1 MNISAVFIFSIV
13 ISVTAGFSNL
23 GRNKVEKR
31 FPLAFQLESDR
42 RNFFTAVGSA
52 IALSTLSTSPAH
64 AIGGG
69 LKKVNAKLLQYGV
82 PIINELPSGFSPL
95 AEIWGKG
102 KNRDPLLVSFVHP
115 IDWVVTLPSQDV
127 NGEDG
132 TIQAGEYAKG
142 DTATFFVYSDEGK
155 VDNIS
160 EQPKELFQKA
170 IIKSISQKG
179 DNVYQNFKVTKL
191 TPRTIDGQDY
201 MLCDFKY
208 QLLTGA
214 GFEVDRIGI
223 ASITSVGNNVELL
236 WTASTA
242 QRYKKTQ
249 DSLRTIADSF
259 RCYSDGLELAKLAY
273 TYEQ

>member
-1 MNISAVFIFSIV
+1 MNKFGLLIFLSGMSLTV
-13 ISVTAGFSNL
+13 AFSNVS
-23 GRNKVEKR
+23 RNKVEDR
-31 FPLAFQLESDR
+31 IPLAFTLSCDR

-52 IALSTLSTSPAH
+52 LTITTLYPKPAH
-64 AIGGG
+64 ALGGG

-82 PIINELPSGFSPL
+82 PTIRELPSGFSPL
-95 AEIWGKG
+95 AEIWGIG

-179 DNVYQNFKVTKL
+179 DNVYQNFKVTKM

-223 ASITSVGNNVELL
+223 ASITSVGRNVELL

-259 RCYSDGLELAKLAY
+259 RCYSEGLDFAKLSYAY
-273 TYEQ
+273 E